1 MKILII
7 VAAVVVVGVG
17 CLAGVIALDK
27 AFKDFTDLF

>member
-7 VAAVVVVGVG
+7 VAAVVAIGMAF
-17 CLAGVIALDK
+17 LAGVIALDK